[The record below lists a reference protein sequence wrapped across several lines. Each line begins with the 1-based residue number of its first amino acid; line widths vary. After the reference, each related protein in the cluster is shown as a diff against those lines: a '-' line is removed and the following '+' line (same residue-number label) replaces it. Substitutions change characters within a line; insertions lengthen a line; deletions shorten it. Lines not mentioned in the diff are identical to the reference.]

1 MSSDDAQDAYGIFKP
16 LIIALACKT
25 GFYGMW
31 AHHCMLPMI
40 SIRFAVLSMLSF
52 AVSTYI
58 LA

>member
-1 MSSDDAQDAYGIFKP
+1 MSSSDTQYAYATLKP
-16 LIIALACKT
+16 LIIALACET

-31 AHHCMLPMI
+31 AYYRVLLMI
-40 SIRFAVLSMLSF
+40 SIRSTVFSVLSF